1 MRCRRAAIIGPMLLV
16 ALSCLS
22 FVSCASGDGDGN
34 GSESATAVQSGDTS
48 DEETTTTVAP
58 DEPSAGELDQVIP
71 YIEDLLAR
79 YDEAVNDIVAD
90 PTIAQDPGNP
100 TVEEFVSLFEAG
112 SEFAAGS
119 LEGWASQA
127 EQGITLQPASP
138 DHGVNTTS
146 LEGPPT
152 RIDDDTILFGQCTL
166 QSYVVVEGG
175 AETRRED
182 RKLLPGSGQAVRVD
196 GHWLLREITTPPNA
210 QGCVTRGGVQG

>member
-1 MRCRRAAIIGPMLLV
+1 MLLV
-16 ALSCLS
+16 ALSC
-22 FVSCASGDGDGN
+22 VSCASGDGDGKA
-34 GSESATAVQSGDTS
+34 SESATAAGSADTR

-58 DEPSAGELDQVIP
+58 DEPSAAQPDEVIP

-90 PTIAQDPGNP
+90 PSIAQDTGNP
-100 TVEEFVSLFEAG
+100 TVEEFLSLFDAG
-112 SEFAAGS
+112 NEFATGS
-119 LEGWASQA
+119 LEGWTSQA
-127 EQGITLQPASP
+127 EQGITLRPASP

-152 RIDDDTILFGQCTL
+152 RIDDDTILFGQCTV
-166 QSYVVVEGG
+166 QSYVVVEDG

-196 GHWLLREITTPPNA
+196 GHWLLQEITTPPDA
-210 QGCVTRGGVQG
+210 QGCITHGGVQGGEPG